1 MNLATTVEEEVF
13 RQDVRAFIRE
23 HMPADL
29 AEQSRRQFHLAPA
42 QALRWQKILHRQGWE
57 VPAWPVEHGGT
68 GWTAVQRYIF
78 EEECALADAPFAMLA
93 GVGIPMVG
101 PVIYTFGNAKQKA
114 EYLPRIRSGE
124 DFWCQGFSE
133 PGAGSDLASLR
144 TRAVRDGD
152 DYIINGQKIW
162 TSMAQHANMIFCLVR
177 TDPEAKTQQ
186 GISFL
191 VFSLDRPGITIRP
204 IISIDGAHSLNEV
217 FFENVRVPASSLL
230 GEEGKGWTYA
240 KFLLGHERFSL
251 AEVARSKRRLERLRA
266 FALEVREGQ
275 RPLADDVA
283 FRRRAADIE
292 IDLLILEQL
301 ARRVAWEMDMGIE
314 NPGGASILKLRGTQT
329 IKDVNELWMD
339 ALGHWGLAFEDMG
352 DGTHGSPTVPELS
365 QGRAEEFLYLQ
376 ASTIYGGTSET
387 QRNIVAKLIYA
398 GQ

>member
-1 MNLATTVEEEVF
+1 MNLATTVEEEAF
-13 RQDVRAFIRE
+13 RREVRAFIRE
-23 HMPADL
+23 NMPVDL
-29 AEQSRRQFHLAPA
+29 AEQSRRQFHLVPA

-78 EEECALADAPFAMLA
+78 EEECALADAPFSMLA

-101 PVIYTFGNAKQKA
+101 PVIYTFGNAQQKA

-144 TRAVRDGD
+144 TRAVREGD

-177 TDPEAKTQQ
+177 TDPDAKAQN

-365 QGRAEEFLYLQ
+365 QGRVEEFLYLQ